1 MARARRARPGGG
13 LLAIQDPDGLLAG
26 TGMEED
32 ATGGGFWADLRM
44 EFISSTATLKE
55 LTERHPNVALG
66 TLYNHS
72 SREGWE
78 EDRLLWRRNLHAA
91 TRTLVM
97 HDQAGEMARAVQAI
111 PLLANDLI
119 QKMMQVVAMTPP
131 QDMSIQDAM
140 ALGRVLGTL
149 YQIMKT
155 SVGGVA
161 ARPEPRTM
169 ITRTPS
175 AMNAMRIQRRPPG
188 WKRWSRGSD
197 RSRRRCADSALRAFP
212 ASGRPV
218 SPFCPF
224 SSLASTRGS
233 RSSGGWLSASVHP

>member
-161 ARPEPRTM
+161 ARPEPRT
-169 ITRTPS
+169 IEELVQDDDLREDLQD
-175 AMNAMRIQRRPPG
+175 AFDALAIARRLDQEALPAPP
-188 WKRWSRGSD
+188 KEREV
-197 RSRRRCADSALRAFP
+197 P
-212 ASGRPV
+212 HV
-218 SPFCPF
+218 I
-224 SSLASTRGS
+224 
-233 RSSGGWLSASVHP
+233 